1 MLPTERRRCLSL
13 LLPPCLA
20 LLLLLLQPHSSV
32 APGGDL
38 RGGSPQ
44 WLGRKKDA
52 RTVTVRPGD
61 EDTASN
67 MARAFERGEG
77 GLMGADPT
85 HGGRGDHTELLDLAD
100 YTKKK
105 KHPRE
110 RTRAVPKGFHMPGE
124 RKDDGVRGPRHDPPV
139 HGTASSVSHTATPR
153 NALCASAAHCCLP
166 APPNRTTF
174 GQWHSSAEPQLHP
187 HSMWSQLMPSLATR
201 SHLLPLC
208 SVCVRTVCELQSLTM
223 YVVGSPCGCC
233 RPVAAACRAF
243 STRSG
248 CLAPSLS
255 CERG

>member
-20 LLLLLLQPHSSV
+20 LLLLLQPHSSV

-124 RKDDGVRGPRHDPPV
+124 RKDDGVRGPHRDPPV
-139 HGTASSVSHTATPR
+139 HGTASSVSHAATPR
-153 NALCASAAHCCLP
+153 NALCASAAHTAARPIDRHMDGGTRVPSRSAVHTACGRSRCPRLP
-166 APPNRTTF
+166 RDCTCNR
-174 GQWHSSAEPQLHP
+174 SALYARVQCV
-187 HSMWSQLMPSLATR
+187 SCSL
-201 SHLLPLC
+201 
-208 SVCVRTVCELQSLTM
+208 
-223 YVVGSPCGCC
+223 SPCTWL
-233 RPVAAACRAF
+233 ALWLLRAELF
-243 STRSG
+243 QREVG
-248 CLAPSLS
+248 AWH
-255 CERG
+255 RA

>member
-1 MLPTERRRCLSL
+1 
-13 LLPPCLA
+13 
-20 LLLLLLQPHSSV
+20 
-32 APGGDL
+32 
-38 RGGSPQ
+38 
-44 WLGRKKDA
+44 
-52 RTVTVRPGD
+52 
-61 EDTASN
+61 

-139 HGTASSVSHTATPR
+139 HGTASSVSHAATPTP
-153 NALCASAAHCCLP
+153 HCVPPPRTLLP
-166 APPNRTTF
+166 AQSTDIWTAALECRAAACGRSRCPRLPRDRTCYR
-174 GQWHSSAEPQLHP
+174 SALYACVQCV
-187 HSMWSQLMPSLATR
+187 SCSL
-201 SHLLPLC
+201 
-208 SVCVRTVCELQSLTM
+208 
-223 YVVGSPCGCC
+223 SPCTWLV